1 MYKRV
6 LGGYLLHIQQ
16 EVFRLLRT
24 IDEEGVLDEAIHFL
38 DQQFHVHIQEDDIAL
53 RRQRLLSDSIVPFVF
68 VEWCQIV
75 VILEEVLFG

>member
-24 IDEEGVLDEAIHFL
+24 IVEEGVLDERFIFWINI
-38 DQQFHVHIQEDDIAL
+38 FTCIYKKMI
-53 RRQRLLSDSIVPFVF
+53 
-68 VEWCQIV
+68 
-75 VILEEVLFG
+75 